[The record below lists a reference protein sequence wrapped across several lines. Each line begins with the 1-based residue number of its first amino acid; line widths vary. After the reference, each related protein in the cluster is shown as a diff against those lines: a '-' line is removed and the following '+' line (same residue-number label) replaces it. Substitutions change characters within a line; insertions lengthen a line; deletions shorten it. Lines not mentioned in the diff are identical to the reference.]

1 MKTIKR
7 IDMTTEHN
15 NEDHHNY
22 ICHSGGC
29 PGADMAWETQGYKYD
44 VHTISYS
51 FHNHKQEGQN
61 QKILSPKELQE
72 GYEAAKIADKTL
84 NRNFDAIIYPY
95 VKNLLARNWFQVKN
109 ADAVY
114 AIAKKFLSNSIVDGG
129 TGWAVQMA
137 IDSNKPVY
145 VFDQPSKKWYL
156 YSTTNREFDPLPS
169 VPSVAPVL
177 TRNFAGI
184 GTRELTDDGLQA
196 IINTYTTTLKTKN

>member
-1 MKTIKR
+1 MNN
-7 IDMTTEHN
+7 ENN
-15 NEDHHNY
+15 NEDHPNY

-29 PGADMAWETQGYKYD
+29 PGSDMAWETQGYKYN

-84 NRNFDAIIYPY
+84 KRNFDAIQYPY

-114 AIAKKFLSNSIVDGG
+114 AISKKFLSDSIVDGG

-137 IDSNKPVY
+137 IDNNKPVY
-145 VFDQPSKKWYL
+145 VFDQV
-156 YSTTNREFDPLPS
+156 TNRWYKYNTNNNIFEPIS
-169 VPSVAPVL
+169 EVAPLL

-184 GTRELTDDGLQA
+184 GTRDLTNDGLQA
-196 IINTYTTTLKTKN
+196 ITNTYIATIGCSFTRVKD